1 MSGLW
6 FRIYDE
12 ALDDPRLQRLPA
24 SLFRAWFNLLCA
36 ASRNGGTLPDLPD
49 LAFMLRTR
57 PGALS
62 RRLDALRAV
71 GLVEEVDGELRPV
84 EWEKRQFVRQDAQV
98 GAEPMTAAER
108 TRRWRERRARDAA
121 GVTGDVTVTAIDLES
136 NQETKTQTA
145 PEGASACAGF
155 NEFWQAFPSRDGD
168 NPEQP
173 ALEAFRKA
181 VAAGAEP
188 EAIIGGAK
196 AYASATAGSAA
207 MSHPPRDGCPRSDG
221 AKPGRFPPHMRR
233 SSRRFGFPRPRR
245 TGAHGPIIGAR
256 RRARARPSTPRA
268 AGAFPL
274 NIHPRR
280 SNRRR
285 NHQAERKQRCKI
297 ISPAAPSPLAW
308 RWPLSPGSPVL
319 KRPPRLLT

>member
-196 AYASATAGSAA
+196 AYASATAGRERRYVASAA
-207 MSHPPRDGCPRSDG
+207 RWLSEERWRQAGPVPAAHAPIVETVWISATSPDWRTWADHWRATKGKSPPVD
-221 AKPGRFPPHMRR
+221 AKGGWRFPSKYP
-233 SSRRFGFPRPRR
+233 PAPLEQ
-245 TGAHGPIIGAR
+245 
-256 RRARARPSTPRA
+256 A
-268 AGAFPL
+268 A
-274 NIHPRR
+274 
-280 SNRRR
+280 
-285 NHQAERKQRCKI
+285 
-297 ISPAAPSPLAW
+297 
-308 RWPLSPGSPVL
+308 
-319 KRPPRLLT
+319 